1 MTYISCPICGAE
13 LGTGIRCPIHGTPE
27 QALARR
33 RDVTDAIGYMK
44 CKCGGKPSGVLREGR
59 GMYRVVCMC
68 GRSGPF
74 TDTIA
79 AAWAAWDADHEAVA
93 KAREALKA
101 AVDAIYFNDSSD
113 YLTALWDVVRSLSP
127 EAADLLENDEGAAF
141 IVYGSGE
148 EDHGNE

>member
-1 MTYISCPICGAE
+1 
-13 LGTGIRCPIHGTPE
+13 
-27 QALARR
+27 
-33 RDVTDAIGYMK
+33 MK

-93 KAREALKA
+93 KAREALHEIVSWTKDTQTCPNEDAMWERASKA
-101 AVDAIYFNDSSD
+101 
-113 YLTALWDVVRSLSP
+113 LT
-127 EAADLLENDEGAAF
+127 LL
-141 IVYGSGE
+141 GE
-148 EDHGNE
+148 EDHGTE